1 MPSRDPK
8 QRFQPEKSRH
18 QVRVQAARP
27 RQRQVKQIQQSQSL
41 SIYVVRLIILALGA
55 STIAGTLIATLHPP
69 QRQRIADR
77 PEQQS
82 PAALPPSLANLK
94 LGRSSPKLTS
104 LLAAARKHYPQLQ
117 ASYLFVDL
125 DRGEFAS
132 FEADRVLPA
141 ASTIKLP
148 ILVALFQEIDSN
160 RVQLDENLTID
171 RQSIAEGSGDL
182 QSQTPGTQVSVMVAA
197 TKMIAISDNT
207 ATNAIV
213 NRLGGKDVL
222 NQRFR
227 SWGLTATTIA
237 NRMPDLEGTN
247 LTTAAELARLTA
259 AIVRGSLV
267 SATSRR
273 EILRMMSNTER
284 NTMLPQGLSQGA
296 KIAHKTGDIGKT
308 IADVGAIEQLSGRRY
323 IASVIVTRPYNAPA
337 GPEAIR
343 TFSRIADRY
352 FLESDRD
359 SPNSLPWRAISPV
372 PKRIFIKKN

>member
-1 MPSRDPK
+1 MPSRDPN

-18 QVRVQAARP
+18 QVKVQAARP
-27 RQRQVKQIQQSQSL
+27 RQRQVRQIQQSQSL
-41 SIYVVRLIILALGA
+41 SIYLVRLIILGLGA
-55 STIAGTLIATLHPP
+55 STIAGTIIATIHPP
-69 QRQRIADR
+69 QRQLAAQ
-77 PEQQS
+77 PEQLLPATS
-82 PAALPPSLANLK
+82 PPLLTNLN

-104 LLAAARKHYPQLQ
+104 SLAAARKQYPQLQ

-125 DRGEFAS
+125 DREEFAS
-132 FEADRVLPA
+132 FEAERVLPA

-171 RQSIAEGSGDL
+171 RQSIAGGAGNL
-182 QSQTPGTQVSVMVAA
+182 QFQKPGTEVSVLVAA
-197 TKMIAISDNT
+197 TKMITISDNT

-227 SWGLTATTIA
+227 SWGLTTTTIA
-237 NRMPDLEGTN
+237 NRLPDLEGTN
-247 LTTAAELARLTA
+247 LTTATELARLTA
-259 AIVRGSLV
+259 AIVRGGLV

-296 KIAHKTGDIGKT
+296 KIAHKTGDIGST
-308 IADVGAIEQLSGRRY
+308 IADVGSIEQSSGRRY

-352 FLESDRD
+352 FLDSDRD
-359 SPNSLPWRAISPV
+359 SPNSLPWKAISPV